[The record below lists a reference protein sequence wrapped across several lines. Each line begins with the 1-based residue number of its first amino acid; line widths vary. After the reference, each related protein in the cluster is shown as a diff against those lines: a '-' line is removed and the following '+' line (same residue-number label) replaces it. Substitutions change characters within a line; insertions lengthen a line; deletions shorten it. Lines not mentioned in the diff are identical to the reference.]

1 MKRILKKL
9 YNFSSSWTGTI
20 IIVLFIIFFVIQPF
34 IIPSASMQNSLLIG
48 DFLFA
53 KKFSYGISIPRFPI
67 INIPIF
73 PDIFNNGHLIEGKRP
88 QRGDIVIFL
97 NPVNDKENYVKRCF
111 AIGGDEIIYKD
122 DAFYLHHNE
131 GDEYIKENYP
141 TEQITEIMGKLWVKN
156 PYMKTYPGINYEY
169 DAKTMA
175 NMVVWENNPWEKRKL
190 AMSKIL
196 VDELEPFVFA
206 NHRISIPYPNPH
218 NPKEEKPVII
228 DIPNFNAFYIKIPQD
243 EFFMIGDNRDNSQ
256 DSRFF
261 GSIPYKLI
269 VGKPW
274 FIYFSIDSDK
284 IPRWDR
290 MGKFVSTL
298 EKKSDENIRH

>member
-1 MKRILKKL
+1 
-9 YNFSSSWTGTI
+9 
-20 IIVLFIIFFVIQPF
+20 
-34 IIPSASMQNSLLIG
+34 MQNSLLIG

-53 KKFSYGISIPRFPI
+53 KKFSYGIAIPR
-67 INIPIF
+67 IPFSNTPVF
-73 PDIFNNGHLIEGKRP
+73 PDIFDNGHLIEGERP

-97 NPVNDKENYVKRCF
+97 NPLNDMENYVKRCF
-111 AIGGDEIIYKD
+111 AVGGDEIIYKD

-131 GDEYIKENYP
+131 GDEYIKENYKDD
-141 TEQITEIMGKLWVKN
+141 EIVKILGKLWVKN
-156 PYMKTYPGINYEY
+156 PYEKIYSGINYRP
-169 DAKTMA
+169 DAKTMM
-175 NMVVWENNPWEKRKL
+175 NMIAWENNPWEKRKI

-196 VDELEPFVFA
+196 TDELAPFDYAFQ
-206 NHRISIPYPNPH
+206 RISIPYPNPYNTH
-218 NPKEEKPVII
+218 EIKTVAI

-274 FIYFSIDSDK
+274 FIYFSWDSNK

-290 MGKFVSTL
+290 IGKLVSTL
-298 EKKSDENIRH
+298 EKEENKEVRY